1 MTEGGTVMT
10 SIPFLGEQ
18 LLMPKNS
25 QMQSYRFDPITLD
38 LYDIQLFGHR
48 E

>member
-1 MTEGGTVMT
+1 MTEEGTVMT
-10 SIPFLGEQ
+10 SIPFLGEK

-25 QMQSYRFDPITLD
+25 QMQSYHFDPITLD
-38 LYDIQLFGHR
+38 LYDIKLFGHR